1 MIDYYDLLGLDM
13 DATQDAIEE
22 QIAAEMNKWRKRVN
36 APNPE
41 RRREAEEKQELLQ
54 KAKEVLGDP
63 QAREAYDKKLRGQQS
78 NTNETQQAE
87 PNDRNQANLE
97 ELKRRLRFFED
108 EGSYKEAAAVAGEI
122 TKITPNDPD
131 ARLDAADANLQAK
144 NFADAR
150 FEINEAI
157 SLEPSDAHYYYV
169 ASHIYLMSDDIDSR
183 TSAQERRAY
192 IDKALVM
199 DPDYPLYNTIS
210 AQLFYN
216 EGNYQ
221 TAIDILERLQA
232 NKKLDRNGEP
242 LLALAYVD
250 KVKDNYMTAVELRN
264 GNLEYYFTS
273 KAEIH
278 MAKDVLQNASR
289 YAHTAQSKRAITEA
303 ISLADRTL
311 KSEYNFKFLIVAII
325 GAFWFLTALES
336 FSIIQLAISG
346 AIVYFSWNKFRI
358 PNVVRN
364 QKFIKTLQ
372 KN

>member
-1 MIDYYDLLGLDM
+1 M
-13 DATQDAIEE
+13 DATQDEIEE
-22 QIAAEMNKWRKRVN
+22 QIAAEMNRWRKRVN

-63 QAREAYDKKLRGQQS
+63 QARKAYDRELQGQQNNS
-78 NTNETQQAE
+78 NDTQQAE

-97 ELKRRLRFFED
+97 ELKKRLRFFED
-108 EGSYKEAAAVAGEI
+108 EGSYEEAAIVAKEI
-122 TKITPNDPD
+122 TKIIPNDP
-131 ARLDAADANLQAK
+131 AAWFNVAYANCLAE

-157 SLEPSDAHYYYV
+157 SLDPGNAHYYYM
-169 ASHIYLMSDDIDSR
+169 AYHIYLVSNDIDFR
-183 TSAQERRAY
+183 TSVQEQRAY
-192 IDKALVM
+192 IDKALEIS
-199 DPDYPLYNTIS
+199 PDYPLYNIIS
-210 AQLFYN
+210 AGLFYD

-221 TAIDILERLQA
+221 TAIDIFERFEASGELEKEDKSA
-232 NKKLDRNGEP
+232 
-242 LLALAYVD
+242 LALAYVD
-250 KVKDNYMTAVELRN
+250 KVRYEYMTAVSHKNGARN
-264 GNLEYYFTS
+264 YYFTS
-273 KAEIH
+273 REEIH
-278 MAKDVLQNASR
+278 MAKGVLKNALR
-289 YAHTAQSKRAITEA
+289 FAHLPESKRVITELIA
-303 ISLADRTL
+303 LADSTL
-311 KSEYNFKFLIVAII
+311 KSEYNFKFLILTII
-325 GAFWFLTALES
+325 GAIWFLATLET

>member
-1 MIDYYDLLGLDM
+1 M

-22 QIAAEMNKWRKRVN
+22 QIAAEMNRWRKRVN

-54 KAKEVLGDP
+54 KAKEILEDP
-63 QAREAYDKKLRGQQS
+63 QAREAYDKKLRGQQNNS
-78 NTNETQQAE
+78 NDTQQEE
-87 PNDRNQANLE
+87 PNDRNQANIE
-97 ELKRRLRFFED
+97 ELDRRFKFFES
-108 EGSYKEAAAVAGEI
+108 EKSYQEAAAVAREV
-122 TKITPNDPD
+122 TKIDPNN
-131 ARLDAADANLQAK
+131 ASAWYNVAFMNYLSNK
-144 NFADAR
+144 YADAR

-157 SLEPSDAHYYYV
+157 SRDPGNAHYYYM
-169 ASHIYLMSDDIDSR
+169 ASHIYFVSDDIDHR
-183 TSAQERRAY
+183 TSRREQRAY
-192 IDKALVM
+192 IDKALEIA
-199 DPDYPLYNTIS
+199 PDVPLYNTIS

-232 NKKLDRNGEP
+232 NKKLDRNDEP

>member
-1 MIDYYDLLGLDM
+1 M

-63 QAREAYDKKLRGQQS
+63 QARETYDKKLRGQQN
-78 NTNETQQAE
+78 NTNETQQEE

-108 EGSYKEAAAVAGEI
+108 EGSYKEAVAVAGEI
-122 TKITPNDPD
+122 TKITPNDPV
-131 ARLDAADANLQAK
+131 AWSDAAYVNLHAGY
-144 NFADAR
+144 FAAAR
-150 FEINEAI
+150 FEVNEAI
-157 SLEPSDAHYYYV
+157 SLNPDNAYYYYL
-169 ASHIYLMSDDIDSR
+169 ASHIYLVSKDIDNRISV
-183 TSAQERRAY
+183 QEQRAY
-192 IDKALVM
+192 IDKALEIA
-199 DPDYPLYNTIS
+199 PDDPLYNTIS
-210 AQLFYN
+210 AELYYH

-221 TAIDILERLQA
+221 TSIDIFERLEASGKLERE
-232 NKKLDRNGEP
+232 DEP

-264 GNLEYYFTS
+264 GNVEYYFTS
-273 KAEIH
+273 KDEIH
-278 MAKDVLQNASR
+278 MAKSALQNASR
-289 YAHTAQSKRAITEA
+289 YAHTAESKQAINQV
-303 ISLADRTL
+303 INNADLNL
-311 KSEYNFKFLIVAII
+311 KSEYNFKFLVVAII
-325 GAFWFLTALES
+325 GAIWFLTALES

-358 PNVVRN
+358 PNVVKN
-364 QKFIKTLQ
+364 QKFIKSLQ